1 MDVTPLIREGQQIIQ
16 SYTAGAFRVSG
27 ISYDTAVLVSPLNTQ
42 EWPDISVAGDIS
54 ADSFSPLLPRAQEI
68 DVVLL
73 GTGDEMIYFDPAF
86 IRELSKQGLQVEVM
100 STGAACR
107 TYNVLLAEDRRVVAA
122 LVPTSKNT

>member
-16 SYTAGAFRVSG
+16 SYAAGAFRVSG
-27 ISYDTAVLVSPLNTQ
+27 ISYDTAVMVSPSHTV
-42 EWPDISVAGDIS
+42 EWPNISSPSDLTVESFAPLFEK
-54 ADSFSPLLPRAQEI
+54 ADEI

-73 GTGDEMIYFDPAF
+73 GTGDDMIYFHPDNIKA
-86 IRELSKQGLQVEVM
+86 LSKQGLQVEVM

-122 LVPTSKNT
+122 LVPTSK